1 MTGLFGAAL
10 LAFLSSPI
18 GRLFQSADVARGIL
32 LIAPGLFFFTINK
45 VLMGILNGQRRMAAF
60 AIGQSIRALSI
71 LLVCI
76 IIVFGKRPS
85 YKLGFSFTCAELI
98 LLFFLL
104 FFVKPIGFHIIKI
117 VDINRWMSKHFWFG
131 SKALVH
137 GFLSEAFIR
146 IDIIMLGIFVSDKAV
161 GIYSFAAMFLEGAYQ
176 VSIVIRTITNP
187 ILVRLLLL
195 HDKKSIVSFARR
207 TALLSFSATFV
218 TSAAIVLIY
227 PYLKLFIP
235 QEMIDPSY
243 GVMLILLAGLL
254 VYSVCVPFDYIFLQ
268 SGRPG
273 LQSIYMTIIAV
284 TNATINFILIPFWGI
299 YGACIA
305 TALSFVFSSVF
316 LNILSSRTLGLRGG
330 IFVNR

>member
-1 MTGLFGAAL
+1 
-10 LAFLSSPI
+10 
-18 GRLFQSADVARGIL
+18 
-32 LIAPGLFFFTINK
+32 
-45 VLMGILNGQRRMAAF
+45 MGILNGQRRMASF

-76 IIVFGKRPS
+76 IIIFWKGPS
-85 YKLGFSFTCAELI
+85 YKFGFSFTCAELI

-104 FFVKPIGFHIIKI
+104 LFVKPIGFHIVKI
-117 VDINRWMSKHFWFG
+117 VDIHRWMKKHFWFG

-146 IDIIMLGIFVSDKAV
+146 VDIIMLGIFVSDKTV

-207 TALLSFSATFV
+207 TALLSFSATFA

-235 QEMIDPSY
+235 QEMIDSSY
-243 GVMLILLAGLL
+243 GVLLVLLAGLL
-254 VYSVCVPFDYIFLQ
+254 VYSICVPFDYIFLQ
-268 SGRPG
+268 SGKPG
-273 LQSIYMTIIAV
+273 LQSIYMMVITL

-299 YGACIA
+299 YGACFA
-305 TALSFVFSSVF
+305 TAFSFVFSSVF
-316 LNILSSRTLGLRGG
+316 LNILSSRVLGLRGG